1 MDGKCPT
8 LPFLDQ
14 FWHEN
19 YICLNNFL
27 MFVTAD
33 VDMATGLVTMTAKNY
48 LPNDVPANTI
58 EISPISPMRT
68 EQETRNSTR
77 NSRKRKNET
86 SDSDKTKQKKSKK
99 KKTKYEDEMN
109 PTSED
114 YSYNLDLLGQ
124 VALNSNNL
132 NPTDMVTSYGNIQ
145 PVLTYS
151 QSQDKIEN
159 SQVCEMVDNY
169 GVLEI
174 QPNAAM

>member
-1 MDGKCPT
+1 
-8 LPFLDQ
+8 
-14 FWHEN
+14 
-19 YICLNNFL
+19 

-132 NPTDMVTSYGNIQ
+132 NPSDMVTSYGNIQ
-145 PVLTYS
+145 PVLTCS

-174 QPNAAM
+174 QPAAAM